1 MIVVRGKAAVFPD
14 TYNGKPVWQP
24 PGQFAK
30 VDMRYWS
37 MCNNNQ
43 EKPYPVVQCAA
54 DFQTLVD
61 DQGYYTYIVA
71 ATDDGKAPAW
81 LPAGTTWLPWGSKT
95 ARNILI
101 FRNMIPAPSFHQS
114 VQDAL
119 AAGCTFDNSTT
130 PVPYGNI
137 AAASDCAAGIMGPYH
152 PVAVYCDTQRL
163 IDQGWQACFADAGVP
178 LP

>member
-14 TYNGKPVWQP
+14 TYSGKPVWQP
-24 PGQFAK
+24 PGQFGK

-43 EKPYPVVQCAA
+43 EKPYPVVQCAS

-81 LPAGTTWLPWGSKT
+81 LLP
-95 ARNILI
+95 
-101 FRNMIPAPSFHQS
+101 
-114 VQDAL
+114 
-119 AAGCTFDNSTT
+119 
-130 PVPYGNI
+130 
-137 AAASDCAAGIMGPYH
+137 
-152 PVAVYCDTQRL
+152 
-163 IDQGWQACFADAGVP
+163 
-178 LP
+178 